1 MEVIY
6 ASEVIRSLK
15 AKQDHELRLMD
26 IPYFTG
32 RQEQQSS
39 GFQFVRGQEILDRD
53 KRLGILTLFLEIL
66 NFI

>member
-1 MEVIY
+1 
-6 ASEVIRSLK
+6 
-15 AKQDHELRLMD
+15 MD